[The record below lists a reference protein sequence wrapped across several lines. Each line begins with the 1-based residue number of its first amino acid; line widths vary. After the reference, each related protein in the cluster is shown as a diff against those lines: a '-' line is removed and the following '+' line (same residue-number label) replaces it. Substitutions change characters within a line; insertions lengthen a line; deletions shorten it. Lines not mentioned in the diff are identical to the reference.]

1 MVNVRPFQLS
11 DYAQVTDVM
20 RNALSELCFTETLD
34 AFGRQ
39 LSWDSSLVLVAE
51 VEENSP
57 VMDRSTYSYD
67 GRIIG
72 LAIGTIDHD
81 VGYHYRI
88 AVDPQHRRRGV
99 ARKLIHSMQQRFEQR
114 KVKRILI
121 PLDQHNALALPV
133 FESLGFG
140 AQQFT
145 KAWKKLSIV
154 AKR

>member
-1 MVNVRPFQLS
+1 MIMNVRPFQLS
-11 DYAQVTDVM
+11 DYAQVTEVM
-20 RNALSELCFTETLD
+20 QNSLSELCFTETLD

-51 VEENSP
+51 TSAEEQ
-57 VMDRSTYSYD
+57 YSHIK
-67 GRIIG
+67 RIIG
-72 LAIGTIDHD
+72 VAIGTIDHD
-81 VGYHYRI
+81 VAYHYRI
-88 AVDPQHRRRGV
+88 AVDPQYRRRGI
-99 ARKLIHSMQQRFEQR
+99 ASTLIHAMQQRFEQR

-133 FESLGFG
+133 FESMGFG
-140 AQQFT
+140 DQQFT